1 MKTMKPM
8 IRKISDLLIKMLP
21 VTLILAVTS
30 AAISI
35 ANTNFLPKKGL
46 CFAANVQ
53 GNSMYPLIKEGAL
66 LLIADYTA
74 APFSDLREGDIVIY
88 RERTNTV
95 PIILDL
101 SPTVGETD
109 GSSDG
114 SSDAPAVFSSEPVT
128 FTPGMDSQDG
138 SYTDEG
144 AEYNS
149 DRHILHQIVKINEAD
164 EYSDRVIF
172 TRGINNNGDDPKAT
186 LESGYLG
193 KLLWHMNGIGPA
205 YRFFITV
212 PGLIMLGI
220 LYFISAANYYVR
232 AIQSHRERKKAAEYR
247 HSGAHSD
254 PDNPDNPDKPDYPI

>member
-1 MKTMKPM
+1 MKTMKPIKPI

-21 VTLILAVTS
+21 VTLILAATC

-46 CFAANVQ
+46 YFAANVQ
-53 GNSMYPLIKEGAL
+53 GDSMYPLIKEGAL

-74 APFSDLREGDIVIY
+74 APFSDLQEGDIVIY

-101 SPTVGETD
+101 SPTVEETD
-109 GSSDG
+109 GSSD
-114 SSDAPAVFSSEPVT
+114 DPVVFSSKMVT
-128 FTPGMDSQDG
+128 VTPGLDSQDG

-149 DRHILHQIVKINEAD
+149 DRNVLHQIIKVNVAD
-164 EYSDRVIF
+164 EDGDRVIF
-172 TRGINNNGDDPKAT
+172 TRGINNSCDDPKAT
-186 LESGYLG
+186 FESGYLG

-205 YRFFITV
+205 YRFFITG

-220 LYFISAANYYVR
+220 LYGLTLVNYCVR
-232 AIQSHRERKKAAEYR
+232 AIQSYRESKKAAEY
-247 HSGAHSD
+247 AHSRVPSD
-254 PDNPDNPDKPDYPI
+254 PDNSDNLDNPDNPA